1 MTSHFSRKEFP
12 LDQIHSLAVIE
23 PVIDILNHIKGVQS
37 DMITLSE
44 KTSTTFYDVFEAN
57 NLPMSEEAVIAFQ
70 YQDIFSQQLGAVVH
84 AVTKITEQLS
94 LYTTTTKEEEI
105 LDEQLSTLR
114 ANLNTLLDEAR
125 AKKVAFMGDALNVQQ

>member
-1 MTSHFSRKEFP
+1 MTPTSPRKES
-12 LDQIHSLAVIE
+12 LLSQINSNTVIE

-44 KTSTTFYDVFEAN
+44 RASTTFYDLFEQN
-57 NLPMSEEAVIAFQ
+57 DIPMTTEVVVAFQ

-94 LYTTTTKEEEI
+94 CYMENTKEEEQ
-105 LDEQLSTLR
+105 LDQQLGELR
-114 ANLNTLLDEAR
+114 ANLNDLLDEAR
-125 AKKVAFMGDALNVQQ
+125 SRKVAFMGDALNAPQ